1 MENPKRRSNFTHP
14 RLTLI
19 EDTVVLPDQ
28 TITKYLKFKRTGHVA
43 TVIGVRED
51 GFIPL
56 QREYSHPPG
65 EVLYQFPAGSVP
77 NEEDIAEGANREFME
92 ECGLRGDLELI
103 GNYYSE
109 NHRTDSKTYVFVA
122 TNLHEAALPADAE
135 EFIEYDWYSE
145 AMIDEMMVAGKLRNA
160 YVIATW
166 AVFKSWRAK
175 QRKS

>member
-1 MENPKRRSNFTHP
+1 
-14 RLTLI
+14 
-19 EDTVVLPDQ
+19 
-28 TITKYLKFKRTGHVA
+28 
-43 TVIGVRED
+43 
-51 GFIPL
+51 
-56 QREYSHPPG
+56 
-65 EVLYQFPAGSVP
+65 
-77 NEEDIAEGANREFME
+77 
-92 ECGLRGDLELI
+92 LI